1 MNNLEKGGGCM
12 TRKLPNPKPITFFL
26 FLGPVLALF
35 LFVAILPIGVSFYYS
50 LFNWTGGRT
59 MDFLGLANY
68 GTLIGDREFWLSAW
82 NNIIIVILCTVGQVG
97 LGLIVSFL
105 LVSRGLKFKEFHRT
119 TIFFPVAVSALVIG
133 FIWSLMYN
141 RDYGLINWFLRAVG
155 LQGLI
160 LPWLDN
166 PKYIIFTVALPIVL
180 QYVGLYMI
188 MFMGAIKGVPEE
200 IYECAYLDGCNE
212 IQKSLHIT
220 LPMIYSTFKVAVLIC
235 VSGTM
240 KVFDH
245 ILVLTNGGPGKSSQ
259 VLALYAYNIAFDRMK
274 LSYSSAIA
282 IGILVLSFIITLTS
296 LAVLGGKRYET

>member
-1 MNNLEKGGGCM
+1 MA
-12 TRKLPNPKPITFFL
+12 RKLPNPKPITFFI

-35 LFVAILPIGVSFYYS
+35 LFIAILPIGVSLYYS
-50 LFNWTGGRT
+50 LFDWTGGR
-59 MDFLGLANY
+59 MMHFQGLVNY
-68 GTLIGDREFWLSAW
+68 MVLAGDGEFWFSAF
-82 NNIIIVILCTVGQVG
+82 NNLMIVVLCTIGQVG
-97 LGLIVSFL
+97 LGLVVSFL

-119 TIFFPVAVSALVIG
+119 TIFFPVVVSALIIG

-141 RDYGLINWFLRAVG
+141 ADYGLINWFLKLVG
-155 LQGLI
+155 LQRLI

-166 PKYIIFTVALPIVL
+166 PRYIIFTVSLPIVL

-188 MFMGAIKGVPEE
+188 MFMGAIKSIPEE
-200 IYECAYLDGCNE
+200 VYECAYLDGCNE
-212 IQKSLHIT
+212 FQKSVYVT
-220 LPMIYSTFKVAVLIC
+220 FPMIYDTFKVAVMIC

-274 LSYSSAIA
+274 LSYSSTIA
-282 IGILVLSFIITLTS
+282 IGILVLSFIITLS
-296 LAVLGGKRYET
+296 SMAVLGGKKYEA